1 MNKEQFTA
9 QVLDAEKS
17 LYHIARS
24 YLNNEEDCADAMQ
37 NAILHAFE
45 KLHTLRNERYFRTW
59 LTRILINECKQI
71 IRSRKEQIPYEDYY
85 DDVRAVTEQ
94 EDYPEVFEAV
104 MGLEKN
110 YRAPF
115 ILFYVEGF
123 SMKEICQILKLSQ
136 STVKMRLYRGR
147 KLLRAKLEE
156 VYGYEKQ

>member
-24 YLNNEEDCADAMQ
+24 YLKNDEDCADAMQ

-45 KLHTLRNERYFRTW
+45 KLHTLRDETYFRTW

-71 IRSRKEQIPYEDYY
+71 IRSRREQIPYEEYY
-85 DDVRAVTEQ
+85 EEAQTMTEQ
-94 EDYPEVFEAV
+94 REYPEVFEAV
-104 MGLEKN
+104 MELENN

-115 ILFYVEGF
+115 VLFYVEGF

-147 KLLRAKLEE
+147 KFLKSKLEG
-156 VYGYEKQ
+156 VYGYER

>member
-24 YLNNEEDCADAMQ
+24 YLKNDEDCADAMQ

-45 KLHTLRNERYFRTW
+45 KLHTLRDETYFRTW

-71 IRSRKEQIPYEDYY
+71 IRSRREQIPYEEYY
-85 DDVRAVTEQ
+85 EEAQTMTEQ
-94 EDYPEVFEAV
+94 REYPEVFEAV
-104 MGLEKN
+104 MELENN

-115 ILFYVEGF
+115 VLFYVEGF

-147 KLLRAKLEE
+147 KFLKSKF
-156 VYGYEKQ
+156 GS